1 MGLIKVA
8 ERGGN
13 AGKMKRGVDEEEAAG
28 ECNRRDINRKTNED

>member
-13 AGKMKRGVDEEEAAG
+13 AGKMKRGVGEEGSGGRMQPE
-28 ECNRRDINRKTNED
+28 RH